1 LKRHEQLGIM
11 RSDPDDYFATLP
23 EEAVK
28 AGLTELHETIDPSI
42 GVEDL
47 REQLKIVRF
56 ISVALSLRDRRAYS
70 PPSFSCCSV

>member
-1 LKRHEQLGIM
+1 MNRHEQLGIM
-11 RSDPDDYFATLP
+11 QSDIDDYFATLP
-23 EEAVK
+23 KEAAK
-28 AGLTELHETIDPSI
+28 ARLTELHETIDPSI